1 MHSERI
7 EKRSNSANILEEC
20 DLLLGALQAASY
32 RGRDQLVQML
42 LAEGADINAQGGD
55 RDNVLHAASCRG
67 HDQVV
72 RLRRLG

>member
-1 MHSERI
+1 M
-7 EKRSNSANILEEC
+7 
-20 DLLLGALQAASY
+20 QAASY
-32 RGRDQLVQML
+32 RGREQLVQML
-42 LAEGADINAQGGD
+42 VAEGADVNAQGGD